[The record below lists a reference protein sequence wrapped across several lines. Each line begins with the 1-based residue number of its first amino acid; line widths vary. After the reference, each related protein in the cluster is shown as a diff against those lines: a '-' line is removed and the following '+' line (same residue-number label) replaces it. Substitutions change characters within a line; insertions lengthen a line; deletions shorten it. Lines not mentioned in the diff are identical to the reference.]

1 MPLFISES
9 LFQLHINL
17 SSVALC
23 CYEQYWETPQFQ
35 TEICWREDVTYLW
48 CIFEVRLREG
58 YVCWNTLDAGE
69 GKQGKCNDL
78 CTPRT
83 FAVCKWELPRA
94 LVCVFSPSCSLL
106 TLGMPAFKLAL
117 AFPLLTYSGEDA
129 DFWRC
134 PVLWFT
140 YWPQTCKRNDSLSG

>member
-23 CYEQYWETPQFQ
+23 CYEQYRETPKSQ
-35 TEICWREDVTYLW
+35 TEICWREDVTYLR
-48 CIFEVRLREG
+48 CISGVRLREG
-58 YVCWNTLDAGE
+58 CIYWYTLDAWE
-69 GKQGKCNDL
+69 GKPGKCNDW

-83 FAVCKWELPRA
+83 FALCKWELPRA
-94 LVCVFSPSCSLL
+94 LVCVFSHSCSLL
-106 TLGMPAFKLAL
+106 ALGTPAFKVAL
-117 AFPLLTYSGEDA
+117 AFLLLTYSGEDA
-129 DFWRC
+129 DCWRC

-140 YWPQTCKRNDSLSG
+140 YWPQIAK